1 MANDKPRF
9 EPEILTYEGVRLAFF
24 RGFSAQQRTGRDGKP
39 QGKPKY
45 TTTLLLDPSNAKHA
59 EMIKKTKAEGYR
71 ALIHKFGSKESFP
84 KPNPA
89 TGMGGL
95 IYCYGNGNDLPK
107 VYDGFKDH
115 FYVKLSDTE
124 RPLIGNRAGRPVNEG
139 EPEAPYSGC
148 IVNARATLYV
158 YDNESRGVNANFRSV
173 QYVAPGASFGGR
185 GSLDPSQEFTPLG
198 AADAPAAEATGLE
211 KDPWD

>member
-1 MANDKPRF
+1 MADKKPRYQG
-9 EPEILTYEGVRLAFF
+9 EVIVYENCRLAFF
-24 RGFSAQQRTGRDGKP
+24 RGYSAQQRNGSDGKP
-39 QGKPKY
+39 RGKAKY
-45 TTTLLLDPSNAKHA
+45 STTVLLDPSNAAHA

-71 ALIHKFGSKESFP
+71 ALIHMWGSKENFP

-95 IYCYGNGNDLPK
+95 IYCYGYGNDLPK
-107 VYDGFKDH
+107 IYDGFKDM

-124 RPLIGNRAGRPVNEG
+124 RPLIGNRAGRNVAEG

-148 IVNARATLYV
+148 IAIAKATFYP

-173 QYVAPGASFGGR
+173 QYVAPGAAFGGR
-185 GSLDPSQEFTPLG
+185 GQLDPSQEFTPLG
-198 AADAPAAEATGLE
+198 AADAPAATSTGTE